1 MSKLTIGIAVLSK
14 NKRCCAC
21 LNQFKRLV
29 KTYLFKKAFNLWDP
43 RNMFFFIFIWFLSFF
58 SSNLTI
64 LLILTLSLILK
75 FLTSALL
82 LIYILKN
89 NNNCRCTAPL
99 DRNGNGVIITIIIDC
114 KTVRI
119 FAYSST
125 REQSNKR
132 SGTRLFCSLILLL
145 LLLRWWW
152 WNGGHVGVPNQ
163 SYGSWTLFLCKRFL
177 LFQ

>member
-29 KTYLFKKAFNLWDP
+29 KTYLFKKAFNLWHP

-58 SSNLTI
+58 SSILTI

-145 LLLRWWW
+145 LLRWWW